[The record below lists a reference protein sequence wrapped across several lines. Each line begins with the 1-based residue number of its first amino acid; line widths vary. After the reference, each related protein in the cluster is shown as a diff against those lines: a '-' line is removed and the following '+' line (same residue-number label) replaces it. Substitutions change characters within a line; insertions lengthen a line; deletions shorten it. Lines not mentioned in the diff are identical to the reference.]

1 MKKIVCVVFFLLC
14 FLGSCLAQETVEYC
28 CTYYY
33 ENGVKK
39 KWSKPTFIIITFIND
54 YAGFYYSDE
63 YGNCTGYNSDNSRRI
78 YKYQRTES
86 DYHVYAPEFH
96 SAAPV
101 GTKEYH
107 LDVALYKTFY
117 CEEKFSKDFSVWN
130 KPLPNTRTIFI
141 YKRVSKAEK
150 EAILR
155 EYEDSL
161 PTLLR

>member
-1 MKKIVCVVFFLLC
+1 MKKIFCIVFFLLC

-28 CTYYY
+28 CTYFYD
-33 ENGVKK
+33 NGVKK
-39 KWSKPTFIIITFIND
+39 KCEPAFQFITFIND

-63 YGNCTGYNSDNSRRI
+63 YGNCTYYNEDNSRST
-78 YKYQRTES
+78 YKYKRTVS
-86 DYHVYAPEFH
+86 DYHVYVKEFR

-101 GTKEYH
+101 GTTEYR
-107 LDVALYKTFY
+107 LDVAMYKTFY

-155 EYEDSL
+155 EYEDGL
-161 PTLLR
+161 PKLLR